1 MSYDLV
7 SDIAGSTRPVIDDEL
22 LAEVIGK
29 FLGDDA
35 PDRIGCTA
43 GRLRDQ
49 QANGPSG
56 IYSLRCLR
64 GHVLYHGTILYDA
77 AHPESSSVTAIS
89 QLREA
94 CREAVSGA
102 RSARMSPLRLSS
114 IGSGDTSAR
123 YATSVSPE

>member
-7 SDIAGSTRPVIDDEL
+7 SDVARSTRPVIDDEL
-22 LAEVIGK
+22 LAEVVGK

-64 GHVLYHGTILYDA
+64 D
-77 AHPESSSVTAIS
+77 S
-89 QLREA
+89 R
-94 CREAVSGA
+94 CK
-102 RSARMSPLRLSS
+102 
-114 IGSGDTSAR
+114 
-123 YATSVSPE
+123 